1 MSNAFNLNSTDYDI
15 NELKDLLNLRDP
27 YTLKDIVKNE
37 DELREKLLLDN
48 AVSTQKKKEIIE
60 FSRRE
65 PTARISAR
73 FQSVSPVSLPSQPA
87 RSIPW
92 PCG

>member
-1 MSNAFNLNSTDYDI
+1 MSNIFNLNSTDYDI

-48 AVSTQKKKEIIE
+48 AVSTQKKKEIIA
-60 FSRRE
+60 F
-65 PTARISAR
+65 
-73 FQSVSPVSLPSQPA
+73 L
-87 RSIPW
+87 
-92 PCG
+92 